1 MSQAIF
7 FKASLT
13 WLAIACLAVLNGILR
28 QQLVA
33 PMLGSDLA
41 LPISGITLS
50 LMVFL
55 VTYFSIGFFRTTKP
69 AHYFLI
75 GAQWV
80 VMTLAFE
87 FLFGHFVVGKSWGQL
102 LQTFNIARGD
112 LFLVVLLVS
121 FFSPYAAAR
130 IKGILR

>member
-1 MSQAIF
+1 MTPAIF
-7 FKASLT
+7 FKASLI

-33 PMLGSDLA
+33 PMLGSGLA

-55 VTYFSIGFFRTTKP
+55 VTYIFIGFFRTTEP
-69 AHYFLI
+69 ADYFLI

-102 LQTFNIARGD
+102 LQTFNIAQGD
-112 LFLVVLLVS
+112 LFLVVLVVS
-121 FFSPYAAAR
+121 LLSPYAAAR